1 MFSELTKNKKDI
13 FLGKYIRR
21 LWINS
26 VFQRQNTFFFLRNFN
41 KAYLRD
47 SRFTTKLNLH
57 GMFHN
62 AISLQDQRKNNR
74 DVPPSSCFLTK
85 DNSLLLNNIPDGQ

>member
-1 MFSELTKNKKDI
+1 MNKQRFSKTEH
-13 FLGKYIRR
+13 
-21 LWINS
+21 
-26 VFQRQNTFFFLRNFN
+26 VFFLRNFN

-47 SRFTTKLNLH
+47 SRCTTKLNLH

-74 DVPPSSCFLTK
+74 DVPPSSYFLTK